1 MPNIKYPYIKDVQM
15 FKAVCY
21 TVKKLR
27 DDKEPDDRAFY
38 YWVDHYANIF
48 IVDIVELAEHVRLR
62 FPHVYGEPDPLFWK
76 QYSKRN
82 GGTPPND

>member
-1 MPNIKYPYIKDVQM
+1 MPRIKYPYIKDTQM

-27 DDKEPDDRAFY
+27 EEKEPNPTAFY
-38 YWVDHYANIF
+38 DYVSHYADVF
-48 IVDIVELAEHVRLR
+48 VVDIVELAEHVRLR
-62 FPHVYGEPDPLFWK
+62 FPRVYGDPDPLFWK